1 MKQQLIFIL
10 FIATCFCFG
19 QSVEIGQWQEYL
31 NYSNGISVEMM
42 NDKVYTTTTSAIFV
56 LDPENNNVKRLS
68 KINALN
74 DVDVVAS
81 KKHPSENLLVVAYA
95 NSNIDLIGPENT
107 HNISDLVRANI
118 IGSKKIN
125 NIHFNEDIAYLTCDF
140 GIVALNVIK
149 KEIANTFY
157 LNKNKTLPSYDLC
170 FNNDSVFAATDSGVY
185 ASSVN
190 LNLSDYNSWNKQ
202 SANQKIDHIIAHKNN
217 VLYSVGDSIYT
228 LHSEDTPTAVKDI
241 KNMIVR
247 DDRSIIIS
255 RRRIHEII
263 DNNVIELTTST
274 LIYEATDVIFDGDIL
289 WISDEENGLVRAL
302 GPSKRVTKPTG
313 PNSNLAYSI
322 HSTKERLFVSPGG
335 INSTWN
341 NNKTNQGIYWSDN
354 VDWKHIPYSELNY
367 VKDITSILEK
377 SDGKLFLSTWN
388 DGIFELNYNSEE
400 GQYELAFAYDAFS
413 TNGAITPISNDPTA
427 INYGWVRIKNL
438 VLDNQ
443 EGIWATNSL
452 SNKPLIYKPNGQDWM
467 SFDVSSYNTLSSHVG
482 DLIIDDYGQKWFYI
496 AKGGGLIV
504 YNDNETPQIASD
516 DQDKHLSTSIGN
528 GNLPSGFVI
537 SLAKDKDGEIWVGT
551 DKGVAVFYNPE
562 NMFSSNNFDAQ
573 QVLVEV
579 EDGYVEPILSSE
591 NITAI
596 AVDGANRK
604 WFGTQSSGLYLY
616 SDDGSEQI
624 FHFTEDN
631 SPLLSNTITDIE
643 INQNTGGV
651 YVATDKGLVSYRS
664 GAIEGAEQHGNVL
677 VYPNPV
683 RENYDGPI
691 AIKNLV
697 SDAQVKIT
705 DINGVLV
712 KDIIALGGQAVWDGK
727 NINGERVSTGV
738 YLVFSTNPLG
748 TETNV
753 AKILFIN

>member
-1 MKQQLIFIL
+1 MKQQIFLIL
-10 FIATCFCFG
+10 LLAVRFCFG
-19 QSVEIGQWQEYL
+19 QGVEIGQWQEYL

-42 NDKVYTTTTSAIFV
+42 NDKVYTTSTSAIFV
-56 LDPENNNVKRLS
+56 LDPENNNVQRLS

-74 DVDVVAS
+74 DIDIVS
-81 KKHPSENLLVVAYA
+81 SEKHPEENIIVVAYA
-95 NSNIDLIGPENT
+95 NSNIDLLGLENT
-107 HNISDLVRANI
+107 YNISDLVRANI

-125 NIHFNEDIAYLTCDF
+125 NIQFNNDIAYLNCDF
-140 GIVALNVIK
+140 GIVALNIFK

-157 LNKNKTLPSYDLC
+157 LNKNKNLPSYDIC
-170 FNNDSVFAATDSGVY
+170 FKDDSVFAATDSGIY
-185 ASSVN
+185 ASSVD
-190 LNLSDYNSWNKQ
+190 LNLSDYNSWNRQ
-202 SANQKIDHIIAHKNN
+202 SSNQKIDHIITHKNK

-228 LHSEDTPTAVKDI
+228 LSSEGAPMVVKDI

-247 DDRSIIIS
+247 DGRSIIVS

-263 DNNVIELTTST
+263 DSDVFELTTST
-274 LIYEATDVIFDGDIL
+274 LIYEATDVVFEEDVL

-302 GPSKRVTKPTG
+302 GPSKRVTKPAG
-313 PNSNLAYSI
+313 PNSNLVYSV
-322 HSTKERLFVSPGG
+322 HSTKDRLFVSPGG

-341 NNKTNQGIYWSDN
+341 NNRTNQGIYWFDYMN
-354 VDWKHIPYSELNY
+354 WKHIPYSELNY
-367 VKDITSILEK
+367 VKDITSVLEN
-377 SDGKLFLSTWN
+377 SNGKLFLSTWN
-388 DGIFELNYNSEE
+388 DGIFELDYDNSEE
-400 GQYELAFAYDAFS
+400 QYKLTTVYDAYT
-413 TNGAITPISNDPTA
+413 TNGTITPISNDTNA
-427 INYGWVRIKNL
+427 SNYGWVRIKNL
-438 VLDNQ
+438 VLDSQ
-443 EGIWATNSL
+443 EGLWATNSL
-452 SNKPLIYKPNGQDWM
+452 SNRPLIYRPNGQDWI
-467 SFDVSSYNTLSSHVG
+467 SFGMSSYNTTNSHIG
-482 DLIIDDYGQKWFYI
+482 DLVIDDYGQKWFFV

-504 YNDNETPQIASD
+504 YNDNGTPQIASD

-528 GNLPSGFVI
+528 GNLPSSFVI
-537 SLAKDKDGEIWVGT
+537 SLAKDRDGEIWVGT

-562 NMFSSNNFDAQ
+562 NMFSDNNFDAQ

-643 INQNTGGV
+643 INHNTGEV
-651 YVATDKGLVSYRS
+651 YVGTNKGLISYRS
-664 GAIEGAEQHGNVL
+664 GAIEGGQQHGNVL

-683 RENYDGPI
+683 REDYTGLI
-691 AIKNLV
+691 AIKNV
-697 SDAQVKIT
+697 ISNAQVKIT

-753 AKILFIN
+753 AKILVIN